1 MDLITFIQ
9 KYLSEKNL
17 SEHELLSNYYK
28 YLTSEQ
34 SDGLLR
40 TTPQDL
46 ETFIE
51 KMYTLDYPLAA
62 QMISNTFNFDDRKL
76 RVKYL
81 TSKLEAESKPNS
93 ILLNEISEIH
103 AKFWQKHQMKS
114 QLIFSEKYAI
124 KSIYSARM
132 DLLKAIPYGT

>member
-28 YLTSEQ
+28 YLASEQ

-62 QMISNTFNFDDRKL
+62 QMISNTFNFDDSKL

-81 TSKLEAESKPNS
+81 TSKLDSESKPNS

-103 AKFWQKHQMKS
+103 AKILAK
-114 QLIFSEKYAI
+114 E
-124 KSIYSARM
+124 
-132 DLLKAIPYGT
+132 T